1 MFCNFCGAA
10 NPDVA
15 SFCSKCGK
23 AIERPP
29 GAAAV
34 AAPPAAA
41 QPVAAQ
47 SVAGQ
52 STAAKLIADVL
63 NSPPAEPV
71 AAQPSAAGSVTY
83 VLQTPYAAPA
93 STPAAVVPVAGVRQE
108 AFAGALTPAAR
119 TEFREAYAKE
129 VGRQIDDKCIPA
141 SIAAGIAAL
150 IGVARFTIPEFGEK
164 NGALFAVVLAFVVAG
179 VVSKIVKSV
188 LEDKYLRPIANL
200 SDEMLVARYN
210 EAKADRRA
218 ARTRTAISWA
228 VLAIIA
234 VILLVAWAAARR

>member
-23 AIERPP
+23 AIERPA

-47 SVAGQ
+47 S
-52 STAAKLIADVL
+52 TAARLIADVL

-71 AAQPSAAGSVTY
+71 AAQPSTAGSVTY
-83 VLQTPYAAPA
+83 VLQTPYATAASAP
-93 STPAAVVPVAGVRQE
+93 PAVVPVAGLRQE

-129 VGRQIDDKCIPA
+129 VSRQIDDKCIPA

-150 IGVARFTIPEFGEK
+150 IGVARFAIPEFGEK
-164 NGALFAVVLAFVVAG
+164 NGLLFAVVLAFVVAG

-228 VLAIIA
+228 VIAIIA